1 MVRYPTLPKA
11 PPELWSAP
19 LLYRLS
25 AAYRGYL
32 TINTINYTGA
42 VLYSFAT
49 TQQRYLMTKK
59 KENTTNYKILHDAAK
74 TLEALRDSVRLR
86 DMDIEEIQV
95 HLVDEDGDGIVFSLE
110 YDELTG
116 ELNKTFHSME
126 EYYDGTSEHGENK
139 EMEIEVELEEST
151 ALFDKEYYGGRK
163 NFTVEVFD
171 DDESQQNGIEDDF
184 LKYELDKIKP
194 LLN

>member
-1 MVRYPTLPKA
+1 
-11 PPELWSAP
+11 
-19 LLYRLS
+19 
-25 AAYRGYL
+25 
-32 TINTINYTGA
+32 
-42 VLYSFAT
+42 
-49 TQQRYLMTKK
+49 MTKN
-59 KENTTNYKILHDAAK
+59 KENTANYKILHDAAK

-126 EYYDGTSEHGENK
+126 EYYDDTHGENK

-171 DDESQQNGIEDDF
+171 DDKSQQNGIEDDF

-194 LLN
+194 LLNPSQRPKPRKQYTD